1 MIDNATYLLLTACTL
16 LLQSCEMNTTPIRSP
31 LVYDTT
37 QLGFAQA
44 VMANNLI
51 FGSGQVGWNNQFELT
66 GNKGFEAQFN
76 QSLDNISNL
85 LVSGKSNW
93 QKVLQL
99 RFYIRDMDEEK
110 RKSIGEFL
118 RNTYQ
123 YDYCP
128 ATTIVGVQSLGREEL
143 LVEIEFIAKK

>member
-1 MIDNATYLLLTACTL
+1 VTVCML
-16 LLQSCEMNTTPIRSP
+16 LLQSCEVNTAIIRSP

-44 VMANNLI
+44 VISDHLI
-51 FGSGQVGWNNQFELT
+51 FGSGQVGWNSQFELT
-66 GNKGFEAQFN
+66 GDKGFKAQFN

-85 LVSGKSNW
+85 LVSEKSNW

-99 RFYIRDMDEEK
+99 RFYIIDVDEEK

-123 YDYCP
+123 SDYCP

-143 LVEIEFIAKK
+143 LVEIEFIAQK

>member
-1 MIDNATYLLLTACTL
+1 MIDSMCCLLVTVCML
-16 LLQSCEMNTTPIRSP
+16 LLQSCEVNTAIIRSP

-44 VMANNLI
+44 VISDHLI
-51 FGSGQVGWNNQFELT
+51 LGSGQVGWNSQFELT
-66 GNKGFEAQFN
+66 GDKGFKAQFN

-85 LVSGKSNW
+85 LVSEKSNW

-99 RFYIRDMDEEK
+99 RFYIIDMDEEK

-123 YDYCP
+123 SDYCP

-143 LVEIEFIAKK
+143 LVEIEFIAQK